1 MNKKFMIKE
10 LVPERP
16 MPRTINNIPPAEQYN
31 RPKRGWFKKVM
42 TYCGVAVT
50 TFGLGYGAYKF
61 DQRKSAVQANQAA
74 EQTLVQNGLNKGV
87 GANDVILEVGSGV
100 NERKQPA
107 QVNNYGG
114 PLSGILPNEGNIAYT
129 VPQNT
134 TLFIKDPSFYVAKG
148 GDTYV
153 GFQYGNGDY
162 ISSNTKENA
171 SQIAQQTYWIDISQV
186 ENQQSV
192 DHKNYLKFITPDGQ
206 ISSTIP
212 ERLYR
217 SIAVYDYAG
226 QLVTGGLKDTGVVDF
241 AFQAPNTT
249 AKDFGNLVGNPN
261 L

>member
-1 MNKKFMIKE
+1 MLFTMNREFISE
-10 LVPERP
+10 NPI
-16 MPRTINNIPPAEQYN
+16 PRTINHISPEEKYN
-31 RPKRGWFKKVM
+31 KPKRGWFKNSTKVG
-42 TYCGVAVT
+42 GVAVT
-50 TFGLGYGAYKF
+50 TVGLVYGVSKF
-61 DQRKSAVQANQAA
+61 EKRESAVKANQAT
-74 EQTLVQNGLNKGV
+74 EQTLVQNSLNKGV
-87 GANDVILEVGSGV
+87 GVNDVILEVGSGV
-100 NERKQPA
+100 NVRTEPA
-107 QVNNYGG
+107 QMNNYGG
-114 PLSGILPNEGNIAYT
+114 PLSGILPCEGNIAST
-129 VPQNT
+129 VPKNS
-134 TLFIKDPSFYVAKG
+134 TLFIKDPSLYVAKG

-162 ISSNTKENA
+162 VSSNTKANA